1 MKGLFQRG
9 LAYKVAA
16 YDGWNTPGNSLGYA
30 ICQGI
35 LSPYMSPEA
44 HKRMLETRY
53 LDDWAY
59 QAHARQDVA
68 QSVIWPQGL
77 PAKGLAGEDLQKV
90 EQAVT
95 ESIVK
100 TAEPVMGSV
109 VHDYTFVLPW
119 QRLFEVEPVL
129 KTK

>member
-1 MKGLFQRG
+1 
-9 LAYKVAA
+9 
-16 YDGWNTPGNSLGYA
+16 
-30 ICQGI
+30 
-35 LSPYMSPEA
+35 MSPEA

-59 QAHARQDVA
+59 QAYARQDVA

-77 PAKGLAGEDLQKV
+77 PAQGLAGKELQMV
-90 EQAVT
+90 EQAVA

-100 TAEPVMGSV
+100 TAEPVMGGA
-109 VHDYTFVLPW
+109 VHDYSFVLPW

-129 KTK
+129 KVK